1 MYKCVYPSTYGILQI
16 NTPQIVS
23 TVYNMEKKTM
33 DLIQTHAT
41 FSTVNTNRIEFMD
54 WRSGSDM

>member
-1 MYKCVYPSTYGILQI
+1 MCLPFNHGILQI

-23 TVYNMEKKTM
+23 TVYNMEKINM

>member
-1 MYKCVYPSTYGILQI
+1 MCLPFNHGILQI

-23 TVYNMEKKTM
+23 TVYNMEKINM

-41 FSTVNTNRIEFMD
+41 FSTVNTNRIELID
-54 WRSGSDM
+54 WRSGSDL